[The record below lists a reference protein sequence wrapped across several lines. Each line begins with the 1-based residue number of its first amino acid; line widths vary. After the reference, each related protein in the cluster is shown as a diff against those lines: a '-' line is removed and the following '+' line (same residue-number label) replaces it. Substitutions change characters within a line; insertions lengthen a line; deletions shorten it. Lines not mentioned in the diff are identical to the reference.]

1 MAQYGRTFEDRSHV
15 FEVLKRPD
23 SLYCKERVIHNLN
36 VRGRRG
42 NIVQVYPSVEYDPNP
57 HPHPHPHP
65 HANIVQVY
73 PSVEYDFV
81 PNKVELYE
89 GDCIHFQWTGSDANN
104 NGNAGNGR
112 RMTDRSNLVEIA
124 EPGKNVPIKYGF
136 DDPTRQHKQTGL
148 FGADEALYKRF
159 AYLGQEVTCT
169 ADGVCEPSGL
179 CDDNEDNQQSLSNCK
194 QLNAAS
200 AYFDAGPIAIHDTEF
215 AWGNR
220 RYFFMSTRNNAFTNR
235 SQKGSIVVIA
245 WKAYVII
252 ASSIVA
258 TAISLPEHVA
268 SPHPYRPGSLVVIL
282 TST

>member
-42 NIVQVYPSVEYDPNP
+42 
-57 HPHPHPHP
+57 
-65 HANIVQVY
+65 NIVQVY

-136 DDPTRQHKQTGL
+136 DDPTRQPKQTGM
-148 FGADEALYKRF
+148 
-159 AYLGQEVTCT
+159 
-169 ADGVCEPSGL
+169 
-179 CDDNEDNQQSLSNCK
+179 LSMTPLLSCCAI
-194 QLNAAS
+194 LRMSSRCCWRAAS
-200 AYFDAGPIAIHDTEF
+200 RMGIT
-215 AWGNR
+215 R
-220 RYFFMSTRNNAFTNR
+220 RGYPMPRQCRCSRCSSSTTV
-235 SQKGSIVVIA
+235 SSSSSGSSA
-245 WKAYVII
+245 
-252 ASSIVA
+252 
-258 TAISLPEHVA
+258 
-268 SPHPYRPGSLVVIL
+268 R
-282 TST
+282 